1 MGSDLAKFGRACPK
15 HTRQTPI
22 VPRFPFQAHV
32 RADLHDDGD
41 DDNALRHVPL
51 KVFSL
56 VMSDGRATQDV
67 KNV

>member
-41 DDNALRHVPL
+41 DTGMFLT
-51 KVFSL
+51 KFFSL
-56 VMSDGRATQDV
+56 TLSDGRATQDV